1 MKKPKVT
8 LNISSLQDFVLN
20 ERNIE
25 EILKHTYREKK
36 ITKKVVKQAIKKK
49 EVSSDFLLPKF
60 SDTLF
65 WCYYIIKNGL
75 SAYEIV
81 HGDGYKDSFEQKINL
96 VYKIRENKE
105 LLKKYKWK
113 RNSIED
119 QLVNH
124 KEISISAFICICA
137 IENLNVVYIDNKKVY
152 TLINNIDDLSS
163 NLNIVEKTQDGFALF
178 LGSNEDKY
186 SKYTDSVDKFWKIDN
201 LNKPLRGISSYKVKE
216 LQEICKK
223 LGLQILTDKKT
234 KKSKKILYQMI
245 QEHL

>member
-75 SAYEIV
+75 SAYEMV

-96 VYKIRENKE
+96 VYKVRENKE

-124 KEISISAFICICA
+124 KEISISAFMCICA